1 LAAPTEGSSINF
13 LADAIAKPI
22 RENEGGTHVYVGESH
37 SIGSLLVDLAADG
50 TRKAQ
55 HLLVPRSTAKALQ
68 PEDLTYLKEK
78 GAFSLPTDLICN
90 ALVQSYFEHVHPTTP
105 IIDKTVFLIAFN
117 EGGVQRVNLLLLWSM
132 FSASASF
139 TPESVVQDAGYTN
152 RIQMKESFLA
162 RAKSLFHLS
171 GEDEKIVL
179 IQSALLI
186 SFWFSDA
193 EDVMQTWYWTGIAF
207 GLAQTMGLHRD
218 PVSANP
224 NSSVPEQHRKLW
236 RRIWW
241 NCVIRDSWVALL
253 MGRPMRIQSEDCDC
267 PPPTEADFSDDGRDP
282 NTIELVRLWLSL
294 LELTKTLREILILN
308 YRPRVEIAA
317 TRIDA
322 LESLINQ
329 NSEDVSPSSPISP
342 LLTFHRLQLVLYR
355 QVALIA
361 LFQPYCRH
369 PALHAAHSLVTIPPK
384 IAANKV
390 KDAASQTTEI
400 LEKIISMDGIKYFGP
415 TTVSL
420 LPPAMQA
427 HLMQSRSSTGLASRL
442 ANLKL
447 DVCLMVLAEL
457 RNNYPSACILH
468 DLFTAATMADTP
480 LSHRVQH
487 SVSSMQAATQNP
499 TETEIEELRQEPV
512 QGPVFTTP
520 DTGSDIPFI
529 GGLLQDAPQA
539 PLVDNDFPFSD
550 LSLFPSLNPAWPAE
564 ADLAL
569 EVDLNAMLSPD
580 ELGAFFG

>member
-1 LAAPTEGSSINF
+1 LAAPADNSVNS
-13 LADAIAKPI
+13 LADAITKPV
-22 RENEGGTHVYVGESH
+22 REDEGGTHVYVGESH

-55 HLLVPRSTAKALQ
+55 HLLVPRATAKALQ
-68 PEDLTYLKEK
+68 SEDLNYLKKK
-78 GAFSLPTDLICN
+78 GAFSLPTTQVCN
-90 ALVQSYFEHVHPTTP
+90 ALVLSYFQHVHPTTP
-105 IIDKTVFLIAFN
+105 IIDKTAFLIAYN
-117 EGGVQRVNLLLLWSM
+117 EGGIQRVNLLLLWSM

-139 TPESVVQDAGYTN
+139 TPESVVQDAGYPN

-218 PVSANP
+218 PVSANS
-224 NSSVPEQHRKLW
+224 NSSVPEQHRRLW

-267 PPPTEADFSDDGRDP
+267 PPPTEADFSDDGEDP
-282 NTIELVRLWLSL
+282 NTVELVQLWLSL

-308 YRPRVEIAA
+308 YRPQVEIAA
-317 TRIDA
+317 TRIND

-329 NSEDVSPSSPISP
+329 HFEVVSRSSPLSH
-342 LLTFHRLQLVLYR
+342 LLTFHRLQLQLYR

-369 PALHAAHSLVTIPPK
+369 PALHAAHSLVAIAPK
-384 IAANKV
+384 VAANKV
-390 KDAASQTTEI
+390 KDAASLTTET
-400 LEKIISMDGIKYFGP
+400 LEKIISIDGIKYFGP

-427 HLMQSRSSTGLASRL
+427 HLMQSRSTAGLASRL

-457 RNNYPSACILH
+457 RDNYPSARILH
-468 DLFTAATMADTP
+468 ELFTAAKMADTP
-480 LSHRVQH
+480 LSHRAQN
-487 SVSSMQAATQNP
+487 SVSSVLAAAQNP
-499 TETEIEELRQEPV
+499 TQKSTEELTQQSV
-512 QGPVFTTP
+512 QGPVFAAP
-520 DTGSDIPFI
+520 NTGSDIPFI
-529 GGLLQDAPQA
+529 SGHLQDTPQA
-539 PLVDNDFPFSD
+539 PLMDDDFPFSY
-550 LSLFPSLNPAWPAE
+550 LPLFPSLDPAWSAE

-580 ELGAFFG
+580 ELGDFFG